1 MALVLRRTLDPVKT
15 LSLAMLTKVRAQRFQ
30 ELNLEMSKYV
40 YVLKEIGTFNEHLS
54 LEGSA
59 IF

>member
-1 MALVLRRTLDPVKT
+1 
-15 LSLAMLTKVRAQRFQ
+15 MLTKVRAQRFQ